1 MIAFLPGK
9 VPQTL
14 PKLTPAGRKSFT
26 QYRKGLQ
33 SILGGKQ

>member
-1 MIAFLPGK
+1 MIAVLPGK

-14 PKLTPAGRKSFT
+14 LKLTPAGRKPFT

-33 SILGGKQ
+33 SILGGKH